1 MQHLKPSPAMV
12 VASIALFVALGGL
25 GVAATKLK
33 KNAVKTKNVKNS
45 AITTKKIAKFAVTQ
59 DKIASGAVVS
69 GKLGDSSVTSGKIA
83 TGAVNTNKFVA
94 TASQSVDF
102 PNVVGNSCQN
112 IDVAI
117 SGALATDTPLVG
129 APPSTPGFGQT
140 PNGLTLGAFAQAG
153 SVRLAACNPT
163 ATAQDPPAITVQIT
177 LLR

>member
-1 MQHLKPSPAMV
+1 MHHLKRPSPAMV

-33 KNAVKTKNVKNS
+33 KNAVKTKNVKNN

-83 TGAVNTNKFVA
+83 TGAVNVNKFAA
-94 TASQSVDF
+94 TIATTVDF
-102 PNVVGNSCQN
+102 PSMTSECKFV
-112 IDVAI
+112 DVAFP
-117 SGALATDTPLVG
+117 GALASDTPLVG
-129 APPSTPGFGQT
+129 MPASSPGFGT
-140 PNGLTLGAFAQAG
+140 NLTLDAYAAAG
-153 SVRLAACNPT
+153 KVTLQACNPFGV
-163 ATAQDPPAITVQIT
+163 ATDPPASSVHIT